1 MQQNP
6 QKRNA
11 SRSCWGKIV
20 DGSMGSFLEPPTH
33 PNHRFEIRSVYGDT
47 FGVALSSAVDTE
59 WLDDKTKAEAKKIM
73 DDWTALLI
81 SNILVEDWIHQV
93 LGYFKN
99 GYKGQSWNVGDLVF
113 DSRDPVSNQND
124 HAGVHFIRKYYPQ
137 YKLTEADLK
146 QAYWGKSQ
154 RRERT

>member
-11 SRSCWGKIV
+11 SRSCWGKIIS
-20 DGSMGSFLEPPTH
+20 GSMGSFLEPPTH
-33 PNHRFEIRSVYGDT
+33 PNHHHSIQSVYGDT
-47 FGVALSSAVDTE
+47 FSIALSSAVDTE

-73 DDWTALLI
+73 DDWTVPPI
-81 SNILVEDWIHQV
+81 TDVSIIDWIHQV
-93 LGYFKN
+93 LGYFGS
-99 GYKGQSWNVGDLVF
+99 GYKGQSWNVSDLVF
-113 DSRDPVSNQND
+113 DSKRDSVSNQND

-146 QAYWGKSQ
+146 RAYWGK
-154 RRERT
+154 RK